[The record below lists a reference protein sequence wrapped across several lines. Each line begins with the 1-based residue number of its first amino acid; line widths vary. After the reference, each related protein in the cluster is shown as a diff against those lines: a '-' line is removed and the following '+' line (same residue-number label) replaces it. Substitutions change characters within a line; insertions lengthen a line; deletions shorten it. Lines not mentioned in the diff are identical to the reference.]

1 MMGKLIW
8 HELSRYVSLTASTY
22 AVWAGIWAIFFRK
35 FFWDFVGGI
44 LRDPGGIQPNPRI
57 SIFITLIVRVPVI
70 QTLTIAFGLAI
81 IALEW
86 PLVSVKWIPFHRV
99 VAVKMLL
106 LVIQAALS
114 ALLYQGTNA
123 ALWSLVGVGLYGR
136 ALASK
141 EIMSTERKQGAG
153 HP

>member
-1 MMGKLIW
+1 MGKLIW
-8 HELSRYVSLTASTY
+8 HELSRHVSLTASTY

-57 SIFITLIVRVPVI
+57 SVFITLIVRVPVI
-70 QTLTIAFGLAI
+70 QTMAIALGLAI

-86 PLVSVKWIPFHRV
+86 PLVSLKWIPFHRIIP
-99 VAVKMLL
+99 VKILL
-106 LVIQAALS
+106 LIFQAALA

-123 ALWSLVGVGLYGR
+123 ALWSLVAVGLYGR

-141 EIMSTERKQGAG
+141 ETMSTEQKQGAG

>member
-1 MMGKLIW
+1 MGKLIW
-8 HELSRYVSLTASTY
+8 HELSRYVSLAASTY
-22 AVWAGIWAIFFRK
+22 AVWAGVWAIFFRK
-35 FFWDFVGGI
+35 FFWDFFGGI

-57 SIFITLIVRVPVI
+57 SVFITLIVRVPVI
-70 QTLTIAFGLAI
+70 QTMTITFGLVI

-86 PLVSVKWIPFHRV
+86 PLVTVDRIPFHRLIPI
-99 VAVKMLL
+99 KILL
-106 LVIQAALS
+106 LILQAAIA

-123 ALWSLVGVGLYGR
+123 ALWSLVAVTLYGR

-141 EIMSTERKQGAG
+141 EKMSMGQKQGAG